1 MITFYDRI
9 DDDVLAHLP
18 KTTGAYVLVIEL
30 AHDLML
36 QNKRFAGITL
46 RKGTYLY
53 CGSAKGP
60 GGIAARVKRH
70 CRAEK
75 KPHWHVDDLTAN
87 GAGRVSAAWIV
98 PGGNE
103 CALRE
108 KGASIP
114 GVSIPVPG
122 FGSSDCNICQSHL
135 LRWEG
140 DVASFPVSGFQVCA
154 SD

>member
-18 KTTGAYVLVIEL
+18 KAAGAYVLVIEL

-36 QNKRFAGITL
+36 QNKRFAGVIL
-46 RKGTYLY
+46 GKGTYLY
-53 CGSAKGP
+53 CGSARGP

-70 CRAEK
+70 CRTDK
-75 KPHWHVDDLTAN
+75 KPHWHVDELTAN
-87 GAGRVSAAWIV
+87 GAGRVSAVWVV

-114 GVSIPVPG
+114 GMSIPVPG
-122 FGSSDCNICQSHL
+122 FGSSDCKKCQSHL
-135 LRWEG
+135 LWWEG
-140 DVASFPVSGFQVCA
+140 DVAAFSMSFFQVYVP
-154 SD
+154 D